1 MRDVRRGESEVR
13 RLSDPT
19 VCAILLTADRPEY
32 ARRAVECFRRQ
43 TYTGPKRLLVIA
55 SGVYDEPRGG
65 GDLYPD
71 VILGVSRYEQ
81 ATIGTLRNFA
91 GEATA
96 CLDAEILI
104 HWDDDDYSHPNR
116 IAEQVALLQSSGADV
131 VGYREILFWREPFGR
146 CICRGDGLMGMRC
159 DAHGEAW
166 LYSNPD
172 PRYCLGTSLCY
183 WRKTWERKPFEATSQ
198 GEDVRFCTGL
208 DCVGVSSLQIKIP
221 YGSGDDSNVPNPFNT
236 GPRMIARIHSGNTST
251 AYRSANPSEDRLRLA
266 ELQGSCW
273 KRTPEWDSYCRGVCE

>member
-1 MRDVRRGESEVR
+1 MSE
-13 RLSDPT
+13 PT

-32 ARRAVECFRRQ
+32 ARRAVECFRAQ
-43 TYTGPKRLLVIA
+43 TYQNKRLVVFQEFSRA
-55 SGVYDEPRGG
+55 TFEPEIFAGLHVDYFRG
-65 GDLYPD
+65 D
-71 VILGVSRYEQ
+71 Q
-81 ATIGTLRNFA
+81 KATIGELRNA
-91 GEATA
+91 ANAVGYTGHVNIKP
-96 CLDAEILI
+96 DILI
-104 HWDDDDYSHPNR
+104 HWDDDDWSHPNR

-131 VGYREILFWREPFGR
+131 VGYREILFWREPFGS

-208 DCVGVSSLQIKIP
+208 DCVGVSTIIA
-221 YGSGDDSNVPNPFNT
+221 PNGIAFTDPMQ
-236 GPRMIARIHSGNTST
+236 PRMIARIHSGNTST
-251 AYRSANPSEDRLRLA
+251 VYRP
-266 ELQGSCW
+266 ELMAAIERQGGEW
-273 KRTPEWDSYCRGVCE
+273 KRSPEWDSYCRGVCE